1 MPTRISDRAP
11 VSAAR
16 STHSERG
23 KFARRAVVLLDLDR
37 RITHVSISGTTVRDD
52 DKILVATN
60 NYRASGGGGYEFLKG
75 KPDHVGDRII
85 PIQSVLEDFLMA
97 RGPIRDLPHAE
108 WSFAAPDEAEAFQE
122 LQRQSAPSSK
132 SNSQESLKTK
142 ANQPT

>member
-1 MPTRISDRAP
+1 MRVKEKFSSLKKVSEFHKTFLGITSFGKSLIRI
-11 VSAAR
+11 AR
-16 STHSERG
+16 PP
-23 KFARRAVVLLDLDR
+23 K
-37 RITHVSISGTTVRDD
+37 ISLHLPKRCFVD